1 MGTILDM
8 HIHTITGS
16 MDSDISPKRLGEQ
29 AREVGLT
36 GVALTEHLHQ
46 WREDEVRHL
55 RQEYGLFV
63 ANAREWSTDLGHI
76 GVFGLPPDV
85 KGIHRARDLRRAC
98 DDFGAYMVLCH
109 PFRYFP
115 GPSNFLFGDRRDGQ
129 TMPIGEL
136 AAHPFFAIVDAVEV
150 LNGGCIDR
158 ENRLAQE
165 VANHLKLPQTGGSDA
180 HMPLE
185 VGRYATLFEKDL
197 ESEEDLLAELRAG
210 RFQPVKRTT
219 PGVYEPLVLVDSAQ
233 LTADR
238 G

>member
-29 AREVGLT
+29 ANAVGLT

-55 RQEYGLFV
+55 REEYGLFV
-63 ANAREWSTDLGHI
+63 ANAREWSTDMGHI

-98 DDFGAYMVLCH
+98 EDLGAYMVLCH

-129 TMPIGEL
+129 SMSIEEL
-136 AAHPFFAIVDAVEV
+136 AGHPFFAIVDAVEV

-165 VANHLKLPQTGGSDA
+165 VATCLKLPQTGGSDA

-185 VGRYATLFEKDL
+185 VGRYATVFEKDL
-197 ESEEDLLAELRAG
+197 ESEEDLLTELRAG
-210 RFQPVKRTT
+210 RFQPAKRTM
-219 PGVYEPLVLVDSAQ
+219 PGVYEPFSLVDSGQ